1 MNMSDQRPTDE
12 LREEHAHVLKKLDAL
27 ERIVTHPDKRPET
40 TAELR
45 TLATFFQTEFWVH
58 FTKEE
63 EALFPEMGKYT
74 LVGKGPLGIM
84 LREHVELRA
93 SNELWQAAV
102 AGYLSNTD
110 GSEFIAPMKGNAT
123 HFAWM
128 LRDHI
133 NKEDNSLFVMA
144 EQWLKPIEKQNVA
157 RLFIE
162 IEAKESAAVKQT

>member
-1 MNMSDQRPTDE
+1 MSDQRPTDE

-74 LVGKGPLGIM
+74 LVGKGASW
-84 LREHVELRA
+84 HHAARA
-93 SNELWQAAV
+93 C
-102 AGYLSNTD
+102 
-110 GSEFIAPMKGNAT
+110 
-123 HFAWM
+123 
-128 LRDHI
+128 
-133 NKEDNSLFVMA
+133 
-144 EQWLKPIEKQNVA
+144 
-157 RLFIE
+157 
-162 IEAKESAAVKQT
+162 

>member
-1 MNMSDQRPTDE
+1 
-12 LREEHAHVLKKLDAL
+12 
-27 ERIVTHPDKRPET
+27 
-40 TAELR
+40 
-45 TLATFFQTEFWVH
+45 
-58 FTKEE
+58 
-63 EALFPEMGKYT
+63 
-74 LVGKGPLGIM
+74 
-84 LREHVELRA
+84 
-93 SNELWQAAV
+93 
-102 AGYLSNTD
+102 
-110 GSEFIAPMKGNAT
+110 MKGNAT